1 MNGSNDMSPSA
12 AILAGVL
19 AFSDAEFYNA
29 SQQLLAE
36 RESQL
41 LDIDFDGVAVNA
53 PKLIDTRERGTLPLV
68 MAARFSGDR
77 EWDVPLID
85 NCIIVGTNLSD
96 GTVHFAPALTSRK
109 DVTRAG
115 KLKVPKGEKPEG
127 LADVSAQITTI
138 DPLAKLPIRWNT
150 GSWALGVINYDRPSN
165 AVIVGLKGDDPD
177 PLPTPRPIH
186 PPLPESGDS
195 TALPS
200 YIAMGKNPRMPD
212 SGVAFTTEFVES
224 DDGQSRLHVYGSF
237 AIPVR
242 DYMLPREETVH
253 DLPSGRRERVA
264 AIVPMTLAI
273 IALNSD
279 LPVQVDLAVPV
290 YGGDMLRV
298 GSVARGYF
306 AVDLS
311 GTVGSVA
318 LASGNCSGYVLV
330 AGQISGPRVFVIP

>member
-19 AFSDAEFYNA
+19 AFSEAEYYNP

-41 LDIDFDGVAVNA
+41 LDINFDGVAVNA
-53 PKLIDTRERGTLPLV
+53 PKVIDTRERGTLPLI

-77 EWDVPLID
+77 DWDVPLID
-85 NCIIVGTNLSD
+85 NCLLVASNLND
-96 GTVHFAPALTSRK
+96 GRVYFAPALTSRK

-127 LADVSAQITTI
+127 LAEVSAQVTI
-138 DPLAKLPIRWNT
+138 IDALSKLPIHWNT

-165 AVIVGLKGDDPD
+165 AVTVELKGNDTQPV
-177 PLPTPRPIH
+177 PTPRPIH
-186 PPLPESGDS
+186 PPLPAATDAS
-195 TALPS
+195 ALPS
-200 YIAMGKNPRMPD
+200 YIAMGKNPRMLD
-212 SGVAFTTEFVES
+212 SGVAFTTEIVES
-224 DDGQSRLHVYGSF
+224 DGQSRLHVYGSF

-264 AIVPMTLAI
+264 AIVPITFAI

-279 LPVQVDLAVPV
+279 LPVQVDMAVPI
-290 YGGDMLRV
+290 YGGAALRV
-298 GSVARGYF
+298 GGMARGYF
-306 AVDLS
+306 AVEVSESSSSALS
-311 GTVGSVA
+311 MHRCYVIVGGDVFGPRLVVESVA
-318 LASGNCSGYVLV
+318 
-330 AGQISGPRVFVIP
+330 R

>member
-19 AFSDAEFYNA
+19 AFSEAEYYNPPA
-29 SQQLLAE
+29 QLLTE

-41 LDIDFDGVAVNA
+41 LDIDADGVAVNA
-53 PKLIDTRERGTLPLV
+53 PAVIDTRERGTLPLV

-85 NCIIVGTNLSD
+85 NCLLVGTNLSD
-96 GTVHFAPALTSRK
+96 GTVYFAPALTSRK

-127 LADVSAQITTI
+127 LAEVSAQITTI
-138 DPLAKLPIRWNT
+138 DALAKLPIRWNT
-150 GSWALGVINYDRPSN
+150 GHWALGVINYDRPSN
-165 AVIVGLKGDDPD
+165 AVSVELKGNDPF
-177 PLPTPRPIH
+177 PVPTPCPIH
-186 PPLPESGDS
+186 PPLPAATDA

-212 SGVAFTTEFVES
+212 SGVAFATEIVES
-224 DDGQSRLHVYGSF
+224 DGQSRLHVYGSF
-237 AIPVR
+237 AIPMR

-279 LPVQVDLAVPV
+279 LPVQIDLAVPV
-290 YGGDMLRV
+290 YGGDALRV

-306 AVDLS
+306 AVDVSDPSSSTLS
-311 GTVGSVA
+311 MQQCYVIAGGDVFGPRPVVESVA
-318 LASGNCSGYVLV
+318 
-330 AGQISGPRVFVIP
+330 R